1 MEHERISI
9 QDFRDLSSSWQCSPD
24 KIEKVT
30 TEDLKTLL
38 KEYVLSDQAKS
49 AIIKELKKREPNIE
63 YASINPLDA
72 LAEDDKSYPALN
84 FIAGMFKLFGWL
96 QAIVGIIVVWVFL
109 SKEMELYGILV
120 LAASLFS
127 ALLSFA
133 YSELILVVTDIS
145 SSAFRILKHLKD
157 SK

>member
-49 AIIKELKKREPNIE
+49 AIIKELKKRE
-63 YASINPLDA
+63 
-72 LAEDDKSYPALN
+72 DDKSYPALN

-96 QAIVGIIVVWVFL
+96 QAIVGIIVVWVFF

>member
-1 MEHERISI
+1 
-9 QDFRDLSSSWQCSPD
+9 
-24 KIEKVT
+24 
-30 TEDLKTLL
+30 
-38 KEYVLSDQAKS
+38 
-49 AIIKELKKREPNIE
+49 
-63 YASINPLDA
+63 
-72 LAEDDKSYPALN
+72 
-84 FIAGMFKLFGWL
+84 MFKLFGWL
-96 QAIVGIIVVWVFL
+96 QAIVGIIVLLVFS